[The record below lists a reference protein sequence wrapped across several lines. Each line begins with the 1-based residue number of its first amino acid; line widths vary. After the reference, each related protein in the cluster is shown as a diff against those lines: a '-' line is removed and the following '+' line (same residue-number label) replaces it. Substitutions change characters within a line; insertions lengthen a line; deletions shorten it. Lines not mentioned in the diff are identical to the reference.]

1 MRVESDIVTGLP
13 CHDIGWAF
21 KVLVNA
27 SWTKKFPAME
37 LFVGFCILDRTRARE
52 TVENEGKQENAGN
65 RSSASRF
72 CRIV

>member
-13 CHDIGWAF
+13 CHDIGWTF

-37 LFVGFCILDRTRARE
+37 LFVGFCILD
-52 TVENEGKQENAGN
+52 
-65 RSSASRF
+65 
-72 CRIV
+72 